1 MAIQPYII
9 EMLYYLILFLSVLFA
24 SSFLIIVFVALL
36 RIVVN
41 QQYPP
46 LTKEYLSAEI
56 VESICLCF
64 VIVSAMF
71 GWIPSDL
78 QRRYLSNS
86 SETLNIIIVPGYE
99 MNRFSSMFLQKYLEA
114 RGHRVWAIN
123 NIFFAD
129 NLGQIIDTTRER
141 ILEICRQNELTEK
154 IHLIG
159 HSMGGIISC
168 EIAKK
173 ERGKIGSIVT
183 LGTPFMGT
191 KIHMLGL
198 KKHVHDL
205 SEDSH
210 YCLEDR
216 QIECAHLCLWSS
228 IDSIVLPST
237 NSRLAHLNNQEVLV
251 GHLSFLFSTSVFR
264 SIFDFYQSLQSES
277 DIDLIYK

>member
-1 MAIQPYII
+1 MAIQSDII

-64 VIVSAMF
+64 VIVSALF

-154 IHLIG
+154 INLLGNIRRNVETQRLRFLESCKTQEASIEMQRLNYVGKFKEKLLAEINQKLCSLIE
-159 HSMGGIISC
+159 SNSWLDLVCIKNNDKPDDNRSSEKKISISPII
-168 EIAKK
+168 
-173 ERGKIGSIVT
+173 
-183 LGTPFMGT
+183 F
-191 KIHMLGL
+191 
-198 KKHVHDL
+198 
-205 SEDSH
+205 
-210 YCLEDR
+210 
-216 QIECAHLCLWSS
+216 
-228 IDSIVLPST
+228 
-237 NSRLAHLNNQEVLV
+237 
-251 GHLSFLFSTSVFR
+251 
-264 SIFDFYQSLQSES
+264 
-277 DIDLIYK
+277 